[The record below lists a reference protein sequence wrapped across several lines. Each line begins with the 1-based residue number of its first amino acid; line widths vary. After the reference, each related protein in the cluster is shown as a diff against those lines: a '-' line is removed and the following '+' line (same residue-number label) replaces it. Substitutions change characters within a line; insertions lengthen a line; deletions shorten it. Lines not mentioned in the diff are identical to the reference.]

1 MTTTVLQISDAHFGT
16 ERPPVVEALLELARR
31 ESPGLVVLSGDVTQR
46 ARRSQFAA
54 ARRFID
60 RLQPPALLAVPGN
73 HDIPL
78 FNLVARAFSPYANYM
93 RAFGENL
100 EPVFESAQLLAIGVN
115 TTRPRR
121 HIDGEVSPEQIE
133 RVAERL
139 RCATASQLRLVVVH
153 QPVLAVK
160 ISDKHNLLHGHRE
173 AVPAWAAA
181 GADIIMGGHIHLP
194 YVRSLRTT
202 FPDLPRD
209 SWAVQAGTSVSRR
222 IRGRIDNSINLIRV
236 EGTESPR
243 SCTVERWDFVP
254 ALGHFERHTSHALTF
269 DPPPAEPAG

>member
-1 MTTTVLQISDAHFGT
+1 MTTVLQISDAHFGT

-46 ARRSQFAA
+46 ARRSQFRA
-54 ARRFID
+54 AREFID
-60 RLQPPALLAVPGN
+60 RLQPAALLAVPGN

-100 EPVFESAQLLAIGVN
+100 EPVFESANLLAIGVN

-139 RCATASQLRLVVVH
+139 RRATASQLRLVVVH

-222 IRGRIDNSINLIRV
+222 IRGRIDNSINVIRV

-243 SCTVERWDFVP
+243 CCTVERWDFVP

-269 DPPPAEPAG
+269 DAPPAEPAA